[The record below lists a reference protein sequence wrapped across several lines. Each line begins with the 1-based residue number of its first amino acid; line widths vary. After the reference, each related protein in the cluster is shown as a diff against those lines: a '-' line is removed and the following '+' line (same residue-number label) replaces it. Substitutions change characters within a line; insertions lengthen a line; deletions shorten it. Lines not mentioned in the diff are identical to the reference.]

1 MLAGGGD
8 AARAQQ
14 AMQSA
19 AEQLIDGDANLVRLL
34 DPPLAT
40 QQPNAGYIQAYPR
53 GVRENGGQYTHAA
66 AWASMAFA
74 QSGDAARAW
83 QAWQAASPAH
93 RMADAQQFAAY
104 RLEPYAVAGDVYGH
118 APWRGQGG
126 WSWYTGAA
134 GWLLRAGVESLL
146 GVQRRAALVRFAP
159 TLPPE
164 WPGAQV
170 TLRWHGQ
177 VHVFDLH
184 RQPGAEGRALAA
196 GTWLDLDTLHE
207 DTHWTVALPPQ
218 IALRPTAAAQRGP
231 HHAYPPAGSTV
242 SRPQEQAT

>member
-1 MLAGGGD
+1 
-8 AARAQQ
+8 
-14 AMQSA
+14 
-19 AEQLIDGDANLVRLL
+19 VRLL

-83 QAWQAASPAH
+83 QTWQAASPAH
-93 RMADAQQFAAY
+93 RMNDARQFEAY
-104 RLEPYAVAGDVYGH
+104 RIEPYAVAGDVYGH

-134 GWLLRAGVESLL
+134 GWLLRAGVELLL

-159 TLPPE
+159 LLPPE

-170 TLRWHGQ
+170 TLRWNGHE
-177 VHVFDLH
+177 HVFDLVRDAANGH
-184 RQPGAEGRALAA
+184 RTLEDVRNGERTLAV

-207 DTHWTVALPPQ
+207 NTQWTVHVRPQ
-218 IALRPTAAAQRGP
+218 MSLRPTAAASGP
-231 HHAYPPAGSTV
+231 HHAFSSAGSTV
-242 SRPQEQAT
+242 SSPQEQPT